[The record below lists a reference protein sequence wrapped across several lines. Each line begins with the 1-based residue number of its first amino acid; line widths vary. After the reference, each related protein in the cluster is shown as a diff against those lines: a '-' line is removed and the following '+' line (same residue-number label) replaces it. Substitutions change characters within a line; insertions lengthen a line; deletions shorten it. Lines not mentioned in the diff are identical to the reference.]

1 MPDLEQSKWAAFCV
15 SHNYIITL
23 MENLVFRRAAR
34 RQAKIKVGLQGPSG
48 SGKTTSALLL
58 AYGLVG
64 DWSKIAVIDSENG
77 SADLYSHLG
86 EYNVLGITAP
96 YTPEKYMEAIKMCH
110 AQGMEAI
117 ILDSIS
123 HEWEGDGGILDIHG
137 NMAGNSF
144 SNWAK
149 ITPRHNAFV
158 NAILYTPVHVIAT
171 IRSKQ
176 DYVMMEK
183 NGKAVPEKVG
193 LKGVTRDGMDYEF
206 TVVFDINIRHHA
218 KASKDRTGLFSL
230 NHEFVISQETGQKIK
245 EWCESADTQLSDEKI
260 DLLKAINS
268 CKNLQELYEL
278 YEQSGK
284 VSEEELQ
291 SFSIKK
297 QELLKPKPFE
307 TNGKYTGEATKPQL

>member
-1 MPDLEQSKWAAFCV
+1 
-15 SHNYIITL
+15 
-23 MENLVFRRAAR
+23 MENLTFRRAAR

-86 EYNVLGITAP
+86 EYNVMGITAP
-96 YTPEKYMEAIKMCH
+96 YSPEKYSEAIQICH

-117 ILDSIS
+117 IIDSIS

-137 NMAGNSF
+137 NMPGNSF
-144 SNWAK
+144 SNWSK
-149 ITPRHNAFV
+149 VTPRHNSFV
-158 NAILYTPVHVIAT
+158 NTILSTPVHVIAT

-193 LKGVTRDGMDYEF
+193 LKGVTKDGMDYEF

-218 KASKDRTGLFSL
+218 MPSKDRTGIFSSK
-230 NHEFVISQETGQKIK
+230 HDFIITSETGQRIR
-245 EWCESADTQLSDEKI
+245 EWCESGDVRLPESKM
-260 DLLKAINS
+260 DLLGSINS

-278 YEQSGK
+278 YEK
-284 VSEEELQ
+284 SEKITDDQLQ
-291 SFSIKK
+291 VFTMKK

-307 TNGKYTGEATKPQL
+307 SNGKHNGEAAKPQL

>member
-1 MPDLEQSKWAAFCV
+1 
-15 SHNYIITL
+15 
-23 MENLVFRRAAR
+23 MENLTFRRATR
-34 RQAKIKVGLQGPSG
+34 RQAKIKLGLQGPSG

-86 EYNVLGITAP
+86 DYNVLGITAP
-96 YTPEKYMEAIKMCH
+96 YSPEKYSEAIKICH

-117 ILDSIS
+117 IIDSIS

-144 SNWAK
+144 ANWAK
-149 ITPRHNAFV
+149 VTPRHNSFV
-158 NAILYTPVHVIAT
+158 NTILSTPVHVIAT

-193 LKGVTRDGMDYEF
+193 LKGVTKDGMDYEF

-218 KASKDRTGLFSL
+218 TPSKDRTGIFSSR
-230 NHEFVISQETGQKIK
+230 HEFVITTETGQRIR
-245 EWCESADTQLSDEKI
+245 EWCESGDVRLPESKMNLIESIT
-260 DLLKAINS
+260 S
-268 CKNLQELYEL
+268 CKSLQELYEL
-278 YEQSGK
+278 YENSGK
-284 VSEEELQ
+284 VSEDQLQ
-291 SFSIKK
+291 VFTTKK
-297 QELLKPKPFE
+297 QELLRPKPFE
-307 TNGKYTGEATKPQL
+307 SNGKHLGEAVKPQL

>member
-1 MPDLEQSKWAAFCV
+1 
-15 SHNYIITL
+15 
-23 MENLVFRRAAR
+23 MENLTFRKAAR
-34 RQAKIKVGLQGPSG
+34 KQAKIKVGLQGPSG

-58 AYGLVG
+58 AFGLIG
-64 DWSKIAVIDSENG
+64 DWSKVVVIDSENG

-86 EYNVLGITAP
+86 DFNVIGISAP
-96 YTPEKYMEAIKMCH
+96 YSPEKYIQAIQIAH

-149 ITPRHNAFV
+149 ITPRHNSFV
-158 NAILYTPVHVIAT
+158 NAILNTPVHVIAT

-183 NGKAVPEKVG
+183 NGKAIPEKVG

-206 TVVFDINIRHHA
+206 TLVFDIDIRHHA
-218 KASKDRTGLFSL
+218 RPSKDRTGIFSSK
-230 NHEFVISQETGQKIK
+230 HEFIITQETGERIR
-245 EWCESADTQLSDEKI
+245 EWCESGDVRLPETQT
-260 DLLKAINS
+260 DLLKAIQS
-268 CKNLQELYEL
+268 CKSLQELYEL
-278 YEQSGK
+278 YDNSGK
-284 VSEEELQ
+284 ISEDLLQ
-291 SFSIKK
+291 VFTSKK
-297 QELLKPKPFE
+297 IDLLKPKTFE
-307 TNGKYTGEATKPQL
+307 SNGKHIGEQAKPQL